1 MRFFCVFSGD
11 KQKSSSLERAKS
23 PHLSISIPAQ
33 DCSSSDLMQPR
44 RRTSKSGQAS
54 NQERPR
60 SALSPL
66 YSPPYSTTVTGL
78 RRPAEDEEEEFDDKI
93 SLEQFLKESNRSPK
107 SRVSCSSYFSPFS
120 FAPSWFYKTI
130 KPQSWDIS
138 PGRSVCNGI
147 NNW

>member
-1 MRFFCVFSGD
+1 MRFLNAFLGD

-33 DCSSSDLMQPR
+33 DSSSSDLVQPR
-44 RRTSKSGQAS
+44 RRTSKSGQDS

-78 RRPAEDEEEEFDDKI
+78 RRPVEDEEEDFDDKI
-93 SLEQFLKESNRSPK
+93 SLDSPLLGFTK
-107 SRVSCSSYFSPFS
+107 QYSPNH
-120 FAPSWFYKTI
+120 KT
-130 KPQSWDIS
+130 SLLAV
-138 PGRSVCNGI
+138 VCVMVLI
-147 NNW
+147 IDSDR